1 LEDTY
6 KKRIHGIVHS
16 PKAKF
21 TDDFYVFPGKRKE
34 LTRFQAKAALIE
46 NENFPEAIVDDAMDL
61 MDREIG
67 LFREAKQNRIANDN
81 RPDDFTEWKD
91 GDLFPEFTEPKEM
104 AIMLFSQFGT
114 TPAGVLEYLPTGV
127 PKWISDVAPAIT
139 IDMSVKEHDVIAG
152 INSEVRRYRRERS
165 ESEKESTHTFN
176 VEQVLIYRKS
186 VMGTMQIKTLEV
198 LARNLKFE
206 KKYKGRGSREID
218 KLVNCLSIPDKFG
231 DCKVYKEVAAQMI
244 KHNIWEVKRG
254 LICQPTK
261 NQVCLT
267 ILGRQGIGKSYA
279 MDKIASPVGQLATN
293 AIVADLSDPRQ
304 TPRWEQFRYIKLD
317 EISKENKTSM
327 SSLKEFITSTKRT
340 HRPLF
345 TNATEECPK
354 WAACIATSNFP
365 LVSSLK
371 DNSGMRRHF
380 ELQCMQE
387 ANVLFSGLDDLDY
400 ELMYR
405 GIDENLEYGYYGE
418 RSEGK
423 KLFKTIIEIQDATR
437 DHSPVEEFL
446 MDKYYVDGK
455 GLIPADSKTSWIA
468 IEDLLGPLNIWSDS
482 RGWKKFT
489 PKYLR
494 SCVSDMHLAMERKT
508 GNRWYVKLMIPEGEE
523 NTYGNADSMVGIT

>member
-1 LEDTY
+1 VEETY
-6 KKRIHGIVHS
+6 KKRIHGIVHN
-16 PKAKF
+16 PRANF
-21 TDDFYVFPGKRKE
+21 TGDVYIFPGKKKE

-46 NENFPEAIVDDAMDL
+46 TENFPEAIVDEAMDL

-67 LFREAKQNRIANDN
+67 LFREAKQSRIANDN
-81 RPDDFTEWKD
+81 RPDDFTKWKD
-91 GDLFPEFTEPKEM
+91 GDMFPEFCEPKDM

-114 TPAGVLEYLPTGV
+114 TPAGVLEYLPSGV
-127 PKWISDVAPAIT
+127 PKWISDVAPSIT
-139 IDMSVKEHDVIAG
+139 PSMSVKEHDVIAG
-152 INSEVRRYRRERS
+152 VNSEMRRYRREMS
-165 ESEKESTHTFN
+165 DSEKKSKHTFN
-176 VEQVLIYRKS
+176 VEQILIYRKS
-186 VMGTMQIKTLEV
+186 VMSTMQLHTLNV
-198 LARNLKFE
+198 LADRLKFE

-218 KLVNCLSIPDKFG
+218 KLVSRLSIPEKFG
-231 DCKVYKEVAAQMI
+231 NCTNYREICAQMI
-244 KHNIWEVKRG
+244 KHHIWEVKRG
-254 LICQPTK
+254 MIFKPTK
-261 NQVCLT
+261 NQFCLT

-279 MDKIASPVGQLATN
+279 MDKMASPVDKLSTN

-304 TPRWEQFRYIKLD
+304 TPRWEQFRVIKLD

-327 SSLKEFITSTKRT
+327 ASFKEFITSAKRV

-400 ELMYR
+400 ALMYR
-405 GIDENLEYGYYGE
+405 GIDEDLEYGYYGE

-455 GLIPADSKTSWIA
+455 GLIPADSKTKWIA
-468 IEDLLGPLNIWSDS
+468 LEDLLGPLNIWSDS

-508 GNRWYVKLMIPEGEE
+508 GNRWFVKLLIPEGEE
-523 NTYGNADSMVGIT
+523 NTYGDSVSKVGI